1 MSWMEE
7 DESTGRCLNLEKLG
21 EILRGKI
28 VDSFKCKEED
38 LVNDA
43 VFQGEPMKLVQDRC
57 YVMEAVLVMM
67 RAAEFWTSCSLW
79 MDLSGKP

>member
-1 MSWMEE
+1 M
-7 DESTGRCLNLEKLG
+7 EKLG

-43 VFQGEPMKLVQDRC
+43 VFHGEPMKLLQDRC
-57 YVMEAVLVMM
+57 YVTDGGGSGNDAGSRVL
-67 RAAEFWTSCSLW
+67 
-79 MDLSGKP
+79 D